1 MNSTFLIAAC
11 IIAVAAAAP
20 LMITLL
26 GRRQTTDSERE
37 ARRARSALAAARA
50 ADVISQAEY
59 DSKLAALPPADN
71 AATPVAGRMA
81 LAVAVLLP
89 AAALALYAEFG
100 DTRALD
106 PANHVASATTSA
118 DAQQAPDLATALAGL
133 EQRLAANPEDA
144 EGWALLARGYQSS
157 QQFEKALAAMRK
169 VRELA
174 PDDLDAQVGYAEALA
189 LSAPGRSI
197 GGESAD
203 LIEDALRRDPTHQ
216 RALWLA
222 GIAGMQ
228 RGDSATALKHWRT
241 LEALLPEGSEIRATL
256 GEQIRNAESPN
267 NPASAEPAAVAANE
281 PTATPTPAASAASV
295 TVSIRLDPA
304 LQDKVSASDTLF
316 VFARAANGPR
326 MPLAIQRL
334 SAGDLPVTVTLDDS
348 TSMMPTMKLSQF
360 PDIVIGARISKTGNA
375 TPASGDLQA
384 LTEAMNQSAIK
395 DHVQITIDEVLP

>member
-1 MNSTFLIAAC
+1 M
-11 IIAVAAAAP
+11 
-20 LMITLL
+20 
-26 GRRQTTDSERE
+26 
-37 ARRARSALAAARA
+37 
-50 ADVISQAEY
+50 
-59 DSKLAALPPADN
+59 
-71 AATPVAGRMA
+71 
-81 LAVAVLLP
+81 
-89 AAALALYAEFG
+89 
-100 DTRALD
+100 
-106 PANHVASATTSA
+106 
-118 DAQQAPDLATALAGL
+118 
-133 EQRLAANPEDA
+133 
-144 EGWALLARGYQSS
+144 
-157 QQFEKALAAMRK
+157 
-169 VRELA
+169 
-174 PDDLDAQVGYAEALA
+174 
-189 LSAPGRSI
+189 SAPGRSI

-281 PTATPTPAASAASV
+281 AAAAPTTPTPAASAASV